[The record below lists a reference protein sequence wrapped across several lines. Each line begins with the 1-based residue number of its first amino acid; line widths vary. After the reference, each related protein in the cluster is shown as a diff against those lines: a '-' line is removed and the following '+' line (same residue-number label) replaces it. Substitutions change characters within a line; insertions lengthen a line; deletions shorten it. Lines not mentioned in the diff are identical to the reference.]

1 MVPRTA
7 HFTFSGVCFSFNKG
21 LGGATLLGSS
31 LTSVCRSTKLKWKN
45 LPYHHCNCAMADN
58 EKSERKEEKEQQQK
72 DVELATWRKKI
83 EIIGIDIKNLD
94 RESETGRLLLRT
106 TLMNQHFINELDKIG
121 LQFIK
126 ITAGSIFTR
135 ALVVLLEPKSTKMLT
150 D

>member
-1 MVPRTA
+1 
-7 HFTFSGVCFSFNKG
+7 
-21 LGGATLLGSS
+21 
-31 LTSVCRSTKLKWKN
+31 
-45 LPYHHCNCAMADN
+45 MADN